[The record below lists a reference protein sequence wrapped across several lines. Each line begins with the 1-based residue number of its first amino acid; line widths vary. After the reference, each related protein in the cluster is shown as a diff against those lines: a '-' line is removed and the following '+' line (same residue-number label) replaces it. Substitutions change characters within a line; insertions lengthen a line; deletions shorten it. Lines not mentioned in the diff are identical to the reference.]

1 MRSVP
6 QFGKSESMMHIA
18 GFSSNARTWRA
29 FFLVSIFY
37 SFCESRT
44 KGELTC
50 QWKKQLVQAV

>member
-6 QFGKSESMMHIA
+6 QFSKSESMMHIA

-29 FFLVSIFY
+29 LFVSIFY